1 MLTKFA
7 DRNPSARTLKMTE
20 DKENKNGIMERKR
33 KRKQNDRNKKN
44 PEENQNNHNQDQDQ
58 KNAVKEDK
66 EKESEGKTT
75 KQEITSED
83 NNKRKHKIVFPFGN
97 YRNYYGYRVSILISF
112 NIFIN

>member
-1 MLTKFA
+1 
-7 DRNPSARTLKMTE
+7 MTGE
-20 DKENKNGIMERKR
+20 KENKNGIMERKR

-44 PEENQNNHNQDQDQ
+44 PEENQNNHNHNQDQDQDQ

-66 EKESEGKTT
+66 EKKSEGKTT
-75 KQEITSED
+75 KQEVTSED

-112 NIFIN
+112 NIFINSNL

>member
-1 MLTKFA
+1 
-7 DRNPSARTLKMTE
+7 MTE

-75 KQEITSED
+75 KQEVTSED

>member
-1 MLTKFA
+1 
-7 DRNPSARTLKMTE
+7 
-20 DKENKNGIMERKR
+20 MERKR

-58 KNAVKEDK
+58 KNAVKE
-66 EKESEGKTT
+66 SEGKTT
-75 KQEITSED
+75 KQEVTSED